1 MRIVVGGSSG
11 FIGTALVDRLRA
23 AGHDIVRLVRR
34 DSAAPDEVTWRPS
47 VAPLDPSTVDGADA
61 VVNLAGVGVG
71 THRWNAAFKALIRA
85 SRVNSTEALAAA
97 VAAAKA
103 PPRVLLNASAVGFY
117 GDTGD
122 REVDEGTP
130 PGDGYFPETCQ
141 AWEAATGPAE
151 AAGIRVAHLRT
162 GLVLGPGGGLL
173 KPLLPL
179 YRFGLGGPLG
189 NGRQW
194 MPWISLAD
202 EVAAIEFL
210 LTADAVTGAVN
221 LTGPA
226 PVTNREFARTLG
238 RVLHRPAVLP
248 VPAFALRIAVG
259 EFGAEAVR
267 SQRVLP
273 AVLAGAGYR
282 FQHADLE
289 SALRWSLTR

>member
-1 MRIVVGGSSG
+1 MDESG
-11 FIGTALVDRLRA
+11 PA
-23 AGHDIVRLVRR
+23 
-34 DSAAPDEVTWRPS
+34 
-47 VAPLDPSTVDGADA
+47 
-61 VVNLAGVGVG
+61 
-71 THRWNAAFKALIRA
+71 
-85 SRVNSTEALAAA
+85 
-97 VAAAKA
+97 
-103 PPRVLLNASAVGFY
+103 
-117 GDTGD
+117 
-122 REVDEGTP
+122 
-130 PGDGYFPETCQ
+130 GDGYFPDVCR
-141 AWEAATGPAE
+141 AWEAATEAAE

>member
-122 REVDEGTP
+122 REVDESGP
-130 PGDGYFPETCQ
+130 AGDGYFPDVCR
-141 AWEAATGPAE
+141 AWEAATEAAE
-151 AAGIRVAHLRT
+151 VAGIRVAHLRT

>member
-85 SRVNSTEALAAA
+85 SRVNSTETLAAA
-97 VAAAKA
+97 VAAAEA

-122 REVDEGTP
+122 REVDESGP
-130 PGDGYFPETCQ
+130 AGDGYFPDVCR
-141 AWEAATGPAE
+141 AWEAATEAAE
-151 AAGIRVAHLRT
+151 VAGIRVAHLRT

>member
-1 MRIVVGGSSG
+1 
-11 FIGTALVDRLRA
+11 
-23 AGHDIVRLVRR
+23 
-34 DSAAPDEVTWRPS
+34 
-47 VAPLDPSTVDGADA
+47 
-61 VVNLAGVGVG
+61 
-71 THRWNAAFKALIRA
+71 
-85 SRVNSTEALAAA
+85 
-97 VAAAKA
+97 
-103 PPRVLLNASAVGFY
+103 
-117 GDTGD
+117 
-122 REVDEGTP
+122 
-130 PGDGYFPETCQ
+130 
-141 AWEAATGPAE
+141 
-151 AAGIRVAHLRT
+151 
-162 GLVLGPGGGLL
+162 
-173 KPLLPL
+173 
-179 YRFGLGGPLG
+179 
-189 NGRQW
+189 

>member
-122 REVDEGTP
+122 REVDESGP
-130 PGDGYFPETCQ
+130 AGDGYFPDVCR
-141 AWEAATGPAE
+141 AWEAATEAAE

-238 RVLHRPAVLP
+238 RVLHRPAFFP
-248 VPAFALRIAVG
+248 TPAPMLRLALGRQ
-259 EFGAEAVR
+259 AELLLDGRRATPEKA
-267 SQRVLP
+267 Q
-273 AVLAGAGYR
+273 GHGYR
-282 FQHADLE
+282 FVFGDLGA
-289 SALRWSLTR
+289 ALHETLT

>member
-122 REVDEGTP
+122 REVDESGP
-130 PGDGYFPETCQ
+130 AGDGYFPDVCR
-141 AWEAATGPAE
+141 AWEAATEAAE

-226 PVTNREFARTLG
+226 PVTNREFARTLS

>member
-34 DSAAPDEVTWRPS
+34 DIAAPDEVTWRPS

-122 REVDEGTP
+122 REVDESGP
-130 PGDGYFPETCQ
+130 AGDGYFPDVCR
-141 AWEAATGPAE
+141 AWEAATEAAE

-273 AVLAGAGYR
+273 AGAGYR